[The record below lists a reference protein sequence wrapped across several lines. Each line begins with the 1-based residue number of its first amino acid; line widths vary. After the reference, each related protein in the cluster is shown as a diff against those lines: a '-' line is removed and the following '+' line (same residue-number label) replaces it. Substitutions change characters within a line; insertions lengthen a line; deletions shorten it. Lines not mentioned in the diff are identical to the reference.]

1 MPFRIALS
9 GLNAASKDLEVTGNN
24 IANSGTH
31 GFKQARAEFAD
42 IYSRPSFDLKELG
55 GGRGV
60 KVSRV
65 AQEFSQGSVGFTS
78 NTLDLAISGDGFFVL
93 ESAAG
98 SRAYTRAGLFSA
110 DRDGNVVTASGHYL
124 QAYPAVPLPSG
135 DTIFDTAQTQD
146 LQLPFT
152 PNPPKQT
159 TTVAAELNVQADTP
173 EPTVATFDPTDP
185 KSYNHTTSTVIYDS
199 LGTAHT
205 AAMYF
210 VKTATANTWET
221 RLYVDGSAINV
232 GGSPSFTM
240 EFDSGGRLIDP
251 ATGSV
256 TTDSFAPGGGAANMD
271 LTFDFSG
278 SVTQFGSAFSVND
291 ISQDGYATG
300 LLTSVEIDG
309 KGVVRARYSNGQNT
323 PLGQIPLARF
333 NDRQGLQP
341 IGETQW
347 QPTAA
352 SGEALLGAAESG
364 SYGQI
369 QSGALEAS
377 NVDLTAQLVNLITAQ
392 RNFQANAQVIS
403 ATDTITQT
411 IINI

>member
-24 IANSGTH
+24 IANSSTT
-31 GFKQARAEFAD
+31 GFKQGRTEFAD
-42 IYSRPSFDLKELG
+42 IFSRPSFDLKELG

-78 NTLDLAISGDGFFVL
+78 NNLDLAISGDGFFVL
-93 ESAAG
+93 ESSDG
-98 SRAYTRAGLFSA
+98 SRSYTRAGAFSA
-110 DRDGNVVTASGHYL
+110 DRDGNVVTHNGLHL
-124 QAYPAVPLPSG
+124 QAYPATQLPNG

-146 LQLPFT
+146 LKLPFT

-159 TTVAAELNVQADTP
+159 TTVAAELNVQADAP
-173 EPTVATFDPTDP
+173 LPAVSTFDPTDP

-205 AAMYF
+205 ASMYF
-210 VKTATANTWET
+210 VRTSTTNTWES
-221 RLYVDGSAINV
+221 RLYVDGSAVNV

-240 EFDSGGRLIDP
+240 EFDSGGRLTNP
-251 ATGSV
+251 ASGKV
-256 TTDSFAPGGGAANMD
+256 TTDSFAPGGGAANMQ
-271 LTFDFSG
+271 LTYDFTG

-291 ISQDGYATG
+291 LTQDGYSTG

-333 NDRQGLQP
+333 NNRQGLQS
-341 IGETQW
+341 IGDTQW
-347 QPTAA
+347 APTAA
-352 SGEALLGAAESG
+352 SGEALLGEAESG
-364 SYGQI
+364 SLGQI
-369 QSGALEAS
+369 QSGALESS
-377 NVDLTAQLVNLITAQ
+377 NVDLTVLNSELVVPSHTTLGST
-392 RNFQANAQVIS
+392 VIVVS
-403 ATDTITQT
+403 GAAT
-411 IINI
+411 